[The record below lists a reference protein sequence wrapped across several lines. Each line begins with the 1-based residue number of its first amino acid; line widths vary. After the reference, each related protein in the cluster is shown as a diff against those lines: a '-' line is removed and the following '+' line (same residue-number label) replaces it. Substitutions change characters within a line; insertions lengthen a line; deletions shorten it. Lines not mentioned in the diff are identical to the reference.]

1 MFTHDFNFNKDA
13 TYFKV
18 PQIVELEKKHL
29 KAKNNFYLIEFGHIC
44 FRWIL
49 SISYRKLSFEQIF

>member
-18 PQIVELEKKHL
+18 PQIVELEQIEKFL
-29 KAKNNFYLIEFGHIC
+29 KAKNRNQNF
-44 FRWIL
+44 
-49 SISYRKLSFEQIF
+49 IFYSSN